1 MRLAGVICVVVGLVA
16 LAHAKEADPLVRRH
30 AGQIVISPDPV
41 PTLGSELPAFVKA
54 NVTKDGHYELIKGS
68 PWELHLVGF
77 LAKEP
82 GKQQVTLVL
91 VDAADPKATPI
102 DTFDVASKQRLVISS
117 TKLTTAA
124 GYEVNKTYAVRL
136 VAGKTVLARAELKLR
151 D

>member
-1 MRLAGVICVVVGLVA
+1 MRLAGVICVVVGVGLVA
-16 LAHAKEADPLVRRH
+16 LAQAKEDDTLVRRH

-77 LAKEP
+77 LAKAP

-91 VDAADPKATPI
+91 ADAADPKATPI
-102 DTFDVASKQRLVISS
+102 DTFEVGSKQR
-117 TKLTTAA
+117 LTTAA